1 MFMHLQGYDSIKL
14 NVIEGVDGGPR
25 LYETPD
31 GYQYPSITSVLSIL
45 SEDSIR
51 KWKERVGEEEA
62 AKIGRKAATRGTKIH
77 NMCEAYINN
86 DRYESTDITP
96 LDTEMF
102 GQLKSVLDAYVT
114 DVFAQETTL
123 YSDELQTAGRC
134 DLVAKF
140 LGTPAII
147 DFKTSSKEKKEQWIQ
162 SYFQQTT
169 GYSLMFEEMYNQKID
184 KVVVIIAVEET
195 GKPQVFVRKKDKYI
209 EALKNTRQ
217 LYRDKYNR

>member
-1 MFMHLQGYDSIKL
+1 MHLQGYDSIKL

-86 DRYESTDITP
+86 DRYESKDITP

-102 GQLKSVLDAYVT
+102 GQLKSVLDACVT
-114 DVFAQETTL
+114 DVYAQETTL
-123 YSDELQTAGRC
+123 YSNELQTAGRC
-134 DLVAKF
+134 DLIAKF

-147 DFKTSSKEKKEQWIQ
+147 DFKTSSKEKKEDWIQ
-162 SYFQQTT
+162 GYFQQTT
-169 GYSLMFEEMYNQKID
+169 AYSLMFEEMYDQKID

-209 EALKNTRQ
+209 DALKKTRQ
-217 LYRDKYNR
+217 LYRDKYDR

>member
-86 DRYESTDITP
+86 DRYESKDITP

-102 GQLKSVLDAYVT
+102 GQLKSVLDACVT
-114 DVFAQETTL
+114 DVYAQETTL
-123 YSDELQTAGRC
+123 YSNELQTAGRC
-134 DLVAKF
+134 DLIAKF

-147 DFKTSSKEKKEQWIQ
+147 DFKTSSKEKKEDWIQ
-162 SYFQQTT
+162 GYFQQTT
-169 GYSLMFEEMYNQKID
+169 AYSLMFEEMYDQKID

-209 EALKNTRQ
+209 DALKKTRQ
-217 LYRDKYNR
+217 LYRDKYDR